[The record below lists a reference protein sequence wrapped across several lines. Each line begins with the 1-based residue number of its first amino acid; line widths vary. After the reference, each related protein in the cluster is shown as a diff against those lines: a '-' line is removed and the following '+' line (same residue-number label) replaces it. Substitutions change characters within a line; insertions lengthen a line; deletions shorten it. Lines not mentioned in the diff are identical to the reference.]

1 MTELRHDEDA
11 REFRL
16 DVDGKDAVIRYEE
29 KAPGVLDF
37 YSTVVPEDRRGQ
49 GAGGRIVS
57 KALDHLRENDQKVD
71 PSCPFVSSFVEEHD
85 EYRDLLVPS

>member
-1 MTELRHDEDA
+1 MAELRHDDEA
-11 REFRL
+11 NEFRM

-29 KAPGVLDF
+29 KAPDVLDF

-57 KALDHLRENDQKVD
+57 KALDRLRENDQKVI
-71 PSCPFVSSFVEEHD
+71 PSCPFVGSYIDEHE
-85 EYRDLLVPS
+85 EYRDLLHQS